1 MDLTLT
7 MTKNVDLENLEL
19 LDLFI
24 EQDKLPGCLRL
35 DQLNLWSFWLGAD
48 YPPTYP
54 GCRLVTGHPSILP
67 PGNPWLYAASDGQ

>member
-24 EQDKLPGCLRL
+24 EQDKLPGCIKL
-35 DQLNLWSFWLGAD
+35 DQLNLASYLSFLAFPLLYLG
-48 YPPTYP
+48 
-54 GCRLVTGHPSILP
+54 RLSLEQETRP
-67 PGNPWLYAASDGQ
+67 